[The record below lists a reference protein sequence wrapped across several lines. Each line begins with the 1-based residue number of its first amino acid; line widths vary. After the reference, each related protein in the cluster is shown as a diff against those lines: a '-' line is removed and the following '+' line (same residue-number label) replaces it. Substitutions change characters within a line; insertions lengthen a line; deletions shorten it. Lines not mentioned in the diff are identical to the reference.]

1 MKSSNHCTGETIHL
15 HSSFFVVH
23 WSFSKREYDNDSI
36 SEHGNLAIGGI
47 FNSKTLQNLYTK
59 VVLIFSVWICEAIY
73 EARAKTLAS
82 ILMEWIERQ
91 EELNQLK
98 L

>member
-1 MKSSNHCTGETIHL
+1 MRWGKHIPRIHNAEEK
-15 HSSFFVVH
+15 VRMTTVR
-23 WSFSKREYDNDSI
+23 SKVK
-36 SEHGNLAIGGI
+36 SEHGNLANGGI

-59 VVLIFSVWICEAIY
+59 VAFNLAVWICQTMY
-73 EARAKTLAS
+73 EAQVKTLTS

-98 L
+98 S